1 MKNITISIFIGLV
14 AIFSSCNPI
23 EDRFE
28 LGKKLTPDQ
37 IEATVVPLNG
47 TNKLVLKNN
56 TPSIGGTW
64 DYKFG
69 LSTKMTDTV
78 VVPVVGTYSI
88 TYIATTDGGIV
99 NKDIS
104 VTITEMS
111 YHVPGYS
118 ELTGNGEGKTWVYDK
133 DDEDHDYC
141 YMTDPNNWQGKW
153 WDPATGSPF
162 PDANASIRFEI
173 DGAKTVFKFIPESGS
188 EVVGSFSLDMANMK
202 LKVVDSHIL
211 DYKHAYADPDVTA
224 TGIYEIKVL
233 NDNSLVLFQKFTT
246 GYGWVWKF
254 NK

>member
-99 NKDIS
+99 RS
-104 VTITEMS
+104 R
-111 YHVPGYS
+111 
-118 ELTGNGEGKTWVYDK
+118 LLLYDR
-133 DDEDHDYC
+133 
-141 YMTDPNNWQGKW
+141 P
-153 WDPATGSPF
+153 
-162 PDANASIRFEI
+162 
-173 DGAKTVFKFIPESGS
+173 
-188 EVVGSFSLDMANMK
+188 
-202 LKVVDSHIL
+202 
-211 DYKHAYADPDVTA
+211 
-224 TGIYEIKVL
+224 
-233 NDNSLVLFQKFTT
+233 
-246 GYGWVWKF
+246 
-254 NK
+254 